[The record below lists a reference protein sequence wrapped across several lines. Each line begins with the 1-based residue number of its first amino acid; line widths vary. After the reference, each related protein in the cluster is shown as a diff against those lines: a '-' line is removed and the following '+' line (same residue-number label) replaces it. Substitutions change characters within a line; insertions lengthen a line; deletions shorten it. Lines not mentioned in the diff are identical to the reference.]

1 MESRAI
7 INTENIITTKELFTR
22 IKRLEQELNY
32 HCSDEYSKELKA
44 LKILERNVEAAATVS
59 TYEPGSDLVRDS
71 YLEEYKKAVQTPLG
85 TGNTGEVRFRPV
97 DFGGI
102 TYWLRQ

>member
-7 INTENIITTKELFTR
+7 VNTENIITTKELFAR
-22 IKRLEQELNY
+22 INRLKQELNY

-44 LKILERNVEAAATVS
+44 LEILERNVEAAASVS

-71 YLEEYKKAVQTPLG
+71 YLEEYKKAVQMLSGTP
-85 TGNTGEVRFRPV
+85 NADEVRFRPV
-97 DFGGI
+97 DFDGI

>member
-22 IKRLEQELNY
+22 IKQLEQELNY

-71 YLEEYKKAVQTPLG
+71 YLAEYKKAVQTPQG
-85 TGNTGEVRFRPV
+85 MGNTDEVRFRPV

>member
-1 MESRAI
+1 MESSVI

-71 YLEEYKKAVQTPLG
+71 YLEEYKKAVSTLPG
-85 TGNTGEVRFRPV
+85 TTNTGEVRFRPV

-102 TYWLRQ
+102 TYWLRE

>member
-22 IKRLEQELNY
+22 IKWLKQELNY

-44 LKILERNVEAAATVS
+44 LRVLERNVEAAASVS

-71 YLEEYKKAVQTPLG
+71 YLEEYKKTVQMLQG
-85 TGNTGEVRFRPV
+85 MGNTGEVQFRPV

>member
-44 LKILERNVEAAATVS
+44 LNILERNVEAAATVS

-71 YLEEYKKAVQTPLG
+71 YLEEYKKAVPTLPG
-85 TGNTGEVRFRPV
+85 TANTGEVLFRPV

>member
-7 INTENIITTKELFTR
+7 VNTENIITTKELFAR
-22 IKRLEQELNY
+22 INRLKQELNY

-44 LKILERNVEAAATVS
+44 LEILERNVEAAASVS

-71 YLEEYKKAVQTPLG
+71 YLEEYKEAVQMLPSMP
-85 TGNTGEVRFRPV
+85 NADEVRFRPV

>member
-7 INTENIITTKELFTR
+7 INTENIITTTELFMR

-44 LKILERNVEAAATVS
+44 LGILERNVEAVASVS
-59 TYEPGSDLVRDS
+59 TYQPGSDLVRDS
-71 YLEEYKKAVQTPLG
+71 YLEEYKKAVQTLPG
-85 TGNTGEVRFRPV
+85 TANTGEVLFRPV

>member
-1 MESRAI
+1 MESSAI

-71 YLEEYKKAVQTPLG
+71 YLEEYKKAVSTLPG
-85 TGNTGEVRFRPV
+85 TTNTGEIRFLPV

>member
-1 MESRAI
+1 MESRTI
-7 INTENIITTKELFTR
+7 INTENIITTRELFTR

-44 LKILERNVEAAATVS
+44 LEILERNVEAAATVS

-71 YLEEYKKAVQTPLG
+71 YLEEYKKAAQTLLG
-85 TGNTGEVRFRPV
+85 TANTSEVLFRPV

>member
-7 INTENIITTKELFTR
+7 VNTENIITTRELFAR
-22 IKRLEQELNY
+22 INRLKQELNY

-44 LKILERNVEAAATVS
+44 LEILERNVEAAASVS
-59 TYEPGSDLVRDS
+59 TYEPGSDLVRDR
-71 YLEEYKKAVQTPLG
+71 YLEEYTKAVQMRPG
-85 TGNTGEVRFRPV
+85 MPNADEVRFRSV
-97 DFGGI
+97 DFDGI

>member
-44 LKILERNVEAAATVS
+44 LEILERNVEAAATVS

-71 YLEEYKKAVQTPLG
+71 YLEEYKKAVPTLSR
-85 TGNTGEVRFRPV
+85 TANTSEVLFRPV

>member
-7 INTENIITTKELFTR
+7 INTGNIITTKELFTR
-22 IKRLEQELNY
+22 INRLKQELNY

-44 LKILERNVEAAATVS
+44 LEILERNVEAAATVS

-71 YLEEYKKAVQTPLG
+71 YLEEYKKSVSTLPG
-85 TGNTGEVRFRPV
+85 TENTDAAHFRPV
-97 DFGGI
+97 DFGGV

>member
-7 INTENIITTKELFTR
+7 VNTENIITTRELFAR
-22 IKRLEQELNY
+22 IKWLEQELNY

-44 LKILERNVEAAATVS
+44 LKILERNVEAAASVS

-71 YLEEYKKAVQTPLG
+71 YLEEYKKAVQMLPG
-85 TGNTGEVRFRPV
+85 MSNTEVRFRPV
-97 DFGGI
+97 DFAGI
-102 TYWLRQ
+102 TFWLRQ

>member
-32 HCSDEYSKELKA
+32 HCSDEYSKELKE
-44 LKILERNVEAAATVS
+44 LEILERNVEAAATVS

-71 YLEEYKKAVQTPLG
+71 YLEEYKKAVQTLPDMA
-85 TGNTGEVRFRPV
+85 NTSEVLFRPV

>member
-7 INTENIITTKELFTR
+7 VNTENIITTGELFAR
-22 IKRLEQELNY
+22 INRLKQELNY

-44 LKILERNVEAAATVS
+44 LEILERNVEAVASVS

-71 YLEEYKKAVQTPLG
+71 YLEEYKKAVQMLPG
-85 TGNTGEVRFRPV
+85 MPNTDEVRFRPV
-97 DFGGI
+97 DFDGI

>member
-1 MESRAI
+1 MESKAI
-7 INTENIITTKELFTR
+7 INTENIITTQELFTR
-22 IKRLEQELNY
+22 IKRLKQELNY
-32 HCSDEYSKELKA
+32 HCSDEYSKELKE
-44 LKILERNVEAAATVS
+44 LEILERNVEAAATVS

-71 YLEEYKKAVQTPLG
+71 YLEEYKKAVQTLPG
-85 TGNTGEVRFRPV
+85 MANTSEVLFRPV

>member
-1 MESRAI
+1 MESSAI

-59 TYEPGSDLVRDS
+59 TYEPGSDLVRDVIWRNI
-71 YLEEYKKAVQTPLG
+71 KKPYQHCRVRRIRVKYASVPL
-85 TGNTGEVRFRPV
+85 
-97 DFGGI
+97 I
-102 TYWLRQ
+102 SAA

>member
-1 MESRAI
+1 MESRPI
-7 INTENIITTKELFTR
+7 VNTANIITIRELLTR
-22 IKRLEQELNY
+22 SKRLEQELNY

-44 LKILERNVEAAATVS
+44 LEILERNVEAVASVS

-71 YLEEYKKAVQTPLG
+71 YLEEYKKAVRMPLG
-85 TGNTGEVRFRPV
+85 TANTDEVRFRPV
-97 DFGGI
+97 DFDGV